1 MSHSYKK
8 TPICGFSKAESNKKD
23 KRFANRNLRRESKE
37 TINNAL
43 SMDNL
48 DNLAVPIMRECSC
61 VWAFAKDGK
70 QFFDPL
76 KHPKEMRK

>member
-1 MSHSYKK
+1 MSHSFKK

-48 DNLAVPIMRECSC
+48 DNLVVPIMHECSC
-61 VWAFAKDGK
+61 IWTFAKDGK